1 MFGSQQNIINISFYA
16 ILPAAIILYYVYKR
30 DKFPEPPRVVLVT
43 LFLGFGITFPLML
56 LIPFAEGI
64 LENLDWDIESNNFYM
79 SFIRASFLEETMKFL
94 ILVYYCLHL
103 DEFDEPMDALVYG
116 VAASLGF
123 AVFENWEYVMGAA
136 NESIGYAKDVAF
148 VRAFSAVPLHAL
160 AGVFMGFFLMD
171 AIFEKANRKLNL
183 FLALFFPVCLHGL
196 YDLILFSNNISNWWI
211 YILVGV
217 FLVRSFF
224 IFRKQRNLQFQKIRK
239 KTKYI
244 PINSEIFFV
253 VISSLF
259 ILITVNYMLN
269 IYNIYVH

>member
-123 AVFENWEYVMGAA
+123 AAFENWEYVIGAA
-136 NESIGYAKDVAF
+136 NKNIEYAKDVALIRSF
-148 VRAFSAVPLHAL
+148 TAVPLHAL

-171 AIFEKANRKLNL
+171 AVFDKEKRKLNL
-183 FLALFFPVCLHGL
+183 FLSLFFPICLHGL
-196 YDLILFSNNISNWWI
+196 YDLILFSHNISSWWI

-217 FLVRSFF
+217 FLVRAFF
-224 IFRKQRNLQFQKIRK
+224 IFRKERNLQSQRVQN
-239 KTKYI
+239 KTKCI
-244 PINSEIFFV
+244 PTNSDIVFV
-253 VISSLF
+253 ITTSIF
-259 ILITVNYMLN
+259 ILIITNYMLN
-269 IYNIYVH
+269 IYMY

>member
-136 NESIGYAKDVAF
+136 GESIGYAKDVAF
-148 VRAFSAVPLHAL
+148 ARAFSAVPMHAL

-171 AIFEKANRKLNL
+171 AVFEKANRKLNL

-196 YDLILFSNNISNWWI
+196 YDLILFSKNISNWWI

-217 FLVRSFF
+217 FLVRGFF
-224 IFRKQRNLQFQKIRK
+224 IFRKQRNLQSQKIRK
-239 KTKYI
+239 KTKTI

-253 VISSLF
+253 VIVSLF

>member
-1 MFGSQQNIINISFYA
+1 LFGSQQNIINISFYA

-64 LENLDWDIESNNFYM
+64 LENLNWDVESNNFYM
-79 SFIRASFLEETMKFL
+79 SFIRASFLEEKMKFL
-94 ILVYYCLHL
+94 ILIYYCLHL

-123 AVFENWEYVMGAA
+123 AVYENWEYVMGAA
-136 NESIGYAKDVAF
+136 GESIGYAKDVAF
-148 VRAFSAVPLHAL
+148 ARAFSAVPMHAL

-171 AIFEKANRKLNL
+171 AVFEKANRKLNL
-183 FLALFFPVCLHGL
+183 FFALFFPVCLHGL

-217 FLVRSFF
+217 FLVRGFF
-224 IFRKQRNLQFQKIRK
+224 IFRKQRNLQSQKIRK
-239 KTKYI
+239 KTKNI
-244 PINSEIFFV
+244 PINSEIAFV

>member
-123 AVFENWEYVMGAA
+123 AVFENWEYVMSAA
-136 NESIGYAKDVAF
+136 NESIGYAKDVAL

-244 PINSEIFFV
+244 PINSEIAFV

-259 ILITVNYMLN
+259 ILIAVNYMLH

>member
-136 NESIGYAKDVAF
+136 GESIGYAKDVAF
-148 VRAFSAVPLHAL
+148 ARAFSAVPMHAL

-171 AIFEKANRKLNL
+171 AVFEKANRKLNL

-196 YDLILFSNNISNWWI
+196 YDLILFSKNISNWWI

-217 FLVRSFF
+217 FLVRGFF
-224 IFRKQRNLQFQKIRK
+224 IFRKQRNLQSQKIRK
-239 KTKYI
+239 KTKNI

-253 VISSLF
+253 VIVSLF

>member
-116 VAASLGF
+116 VTVSLGF
-123 AVFENWEYVMGAA
+123 ATLENIYYVYFSEFSEIYGSTTLA
-136 NESIGYAKDVAF
+136 SI
-148 VRAFSAVPLHAL
+148 RAFTSIPAHASFGCL
-160 AGVFMGFFLMD
+160 MGYFVL
-171 AIFEKANRKLNL
+171 K
-183 FLALFFPVCLHGL
+183 HH
-196 YDLILFSNNISNWWI
+196 
-211 YILVGV
+211 
-217 FLVRSFF
+217 F
-224 IFRKQRNLQFQKIRK
+224 IDREGYLK
-239 KTKYI
+239 
-244 PINSEIFFV
+244 P
-253 VISSLF
+253 
-259 ILITVNYMLN
+259 
-269 IYNIYVH
+269 

>member
-136 NESIGYAKDVAF
+136 DESIKYAKDVAL
-148 VRAFSAVPLHAL
+148 VRAFTAVPMHAL

-244 PINSEIFFV
+244 PINSEIAFV

-259 ILITVNYMLN
+259 ILITVNYILN
-269 IYNIYVH
+269 IYNIFVH

>member
-43 LFLGFGITFPLML
+43 LFLGFGITFPLVL

-123 AVFENWEYVMGAA
+123 SALENITYVLNHESYYATWQQMAYIRIFPTIMHGTNGIIMGLLLSKVLFIHRNHTKLILALLIPVLFHGSYNLIITYLPGLGVILLFVFVIY
-136 NESIGYAKDVAF
+136 IF
-148 VRAFSAVPLHAL
+148 ILVRR
-160 AGVFMGFFLMD
+160 
-171 AIFEKANRKLNL
+171 IRKLQANKIMETEIKETISHAIV
-183 FLALFFPVCLHGL
+183 FQSIFICLV
-196 YDLILFSNNISNWWI
+196 LIV
-211 YILVGV
+211 ILVA
-217 FLVRSFF
+217 
-224 IFRKQRNLQFQKIRK
+224 I
-239 KTKYI
+239 
-244 PINSEIFFV
+244 V
-253 VISSLF
+253 VGM
-259 ILITVNYMLN
+259 N
-269 IYNIYVH
+269 

>member
-136 NESIGYAKDVAF
+136 DESIKYAKDVAL
-148 VRAFSAVPLHAL
+148 VRAFSAVPMHAL

-171 AIFEKANRKLNL
+171 AIFEKTNRKLNL

-217 FLVRSFF
+217 FLVRGFF
-224 IFRKQRNLQFQKIRK
+224 IFRKQRNLQFQKTRK